1 MAELAVVFDKEPVAL
16 TVTPEL
22 KPAEVP
28 ELEAE
33 DELLLV
39 LNEVFPVEEDDCDS
53 EPVEEDPSETG
64 PTALE
69 PVAVAELAPGPV
81 VAEVMAAV
89 VLSPTTMVIVIVPGP
104 DDKEGP
110 IPLVLDDEGVS

>member
-16 TVTPEL
+16 TVTPML
-22 KPAEVP
+22 KAVEVP

-33 DELLLV
+33 DELLVV
-39 LNEVFPVEEDDCDS
+39 LDEVFPVAEDDCDS
-53 EPVEEDPSETG
+53 NPVEEEPSDTG

-69 PVAVAELAPGPV
+69 PLAVAELALGAV

-104 DDKEGP
+104 DEKKGP
-110 IPLVLDDEGVS
+110 VSLVLDDEGVA